1 MKRDSKEIDMTG
13 FSSPA
18 DARATAR
25 PDPNVIAQ
33 FLRNAFAWLAA
44 CRETARQRHVLEM
57 LDDDRLR
64 DIGLTRADVAR
75 EAGRNPWDL

>member
-1 MKRDSKEIDMTG
+1 MKRDSTETDMTG
-13 FSSPA
+13 FSSSA
-18 DARATAR
+18 DTRATAR
-25 PDPNVIAQ
+25 PEPKFIAQ

-44 CRETARQRHVLEM
+44 CRETARQRHALEL